1 MFRKNEK
8 HRQVG
13 LFGYD
18 YLLGSSYGAFKHTP
32 GYHFH
37 HIIFKQLNEEIFAPL
52 YSDKKSAP
60 NSPINSMVS
69 ALLWQQLHNWT
80 FEELERHLQFDVETR
95 MAIGASATFGDVPF
109 SIRTLHLFKNR
120 LAKYE
125 IIHNTNLIAQ
135 LFNQMTADQIK
146 SLNVKTN
153 IQRGDTVQLQSNI
166 RKYSRLELLV
176 EVVKRLYKSL
186 SEPERQLHEALFAP
200 YIKGSSDGF
209 VYSLRGK
216 ELDEPLQ
223 AIAKVYTHLY
233 LDLQNTQNNN
243 PSFKLFEQVYKEHF
257 LTQKEQNSETGKETI
272 TTNLIDAKELGSGIL
287 QSPDD
292 LEATYRQKKG
302 EKFQGLVLFAN
313 ETCHPDNTTQ
323 LITAVVVSPN
333 NVDDSV
339 IYREQLDDLHART
352 PDLSE
357 QHFDGGFGSEEND
370 LRMKELGIV
379 PIQTAI
385 RGVKAASPMVIT
397 IKSSTETNSSTEPNS
412 NTETAVTYQVQCV
425 NPEHLMVLA
434 ILTKKDFKAVFDL
447 DKCKNCPFV
456 DTCPTKAHRNEKN
469 NTATFRFSTND
480 VLRQERHK
488 NIQNIPVERRKLRAG
503 VEPLM
508 GLFHAGEKH
517 TGKLRVRGQF
527 NIAFYG
533 FAMALAINFKR
544 IYAFCFAQML
554 ENTLFVANI
563 ASRQRYAGILLL
575 FNALNISVLGT
586 NLRLFGFSPKTLITN

>member
-18 YLLGSSYGAFKHTP
+18 HLLGSSYGAFKNTP

-37 HIIFKQLNEEIFAPL
+37 HIIFRQLNEEIFAPL
-52 YSDKKSAP
+52 YSNKKSAP

-120 LAKYE
+120 LVEYE
-125 IIHNTNLIAQ
+125 IAHKTNLIAK
-135 LFNQMTADQIK
+135 LFDQMTTEQIK
-146 SLNVKTN
+146 SLNLKTN
-153 IQRGDTVQLQSNI
+153 IQRGDSVQLQSNI
-166 RKYSRLELLV
+166 RKYTRLELLV
-176 EVVKRLYKSL
+176 EMLKRLYKSL

-209 VYSLRGK
+209 VYSFRGK

-233 LDLQNTQNNN
+233 LDLQNTQNDT
-243 PSFKLFEQVYKEHF
+243 PTFKVFERVYKEHF
-257 LTQKEQNSETGKETI
+257 LTKKEQNSETGKETI

-323 LITAVVVSPN
+323 LITAIVVSPN

-385 RGVKAASPMVIT
+385 RGVKAALPMVIT
-397 IKSSTETNSSTEPNS
+397 IKPNTETNSSTETNS
-412 NTETAVTYQVQCV
+412 NTETNSSTETNSNTETNSSTETNSNTETNSSTETSVTYQVQCA
-425 NPEHLMVLA
+425 NPEQLMVLA
-434 ILTKKDFKAVFDL
+434 ILVKSNFKAVFDL
-447 DKCKNCPFV
+447 DKCKNCPFF

-480 VLRQERHK
+480 VLTK
-488 NIQNIPVERRKLRAG
+488 K
-503 VEPLM
+503 
-508 GLFHAGEKH
+508 
-517 TGKLRVRGQF
+517 
-527 NIAFYG
+527 
-533 FAMALAINFKR
+533 
-544 IYAFCFAQML
+544 
-554 ENTLFVANI
+554 I
-563 ASRQRYAGILLL
+563 ASILHL
-575 FNALNISVLGT
+575 FTSIPNKIKAA
-586 NLRLFGFSPKTLITN
+586 

>member
-18 YLLGSSYGAFKHTP
+18 HLLGSSYGAFKNTP
-32 GYHFH
+32 GYYFH

-135 LFNQMTADQIK
+135 LFNQMTTDQIK

-176 EVVKRLYKSL
+176 EVLKRLYKSL
-186 SEPERQLHEALFAP
+186 SDPERQLHEALFAP

-209 VYSLRGK
+209 VYSFRGK
-216 ELDEPLQ
+216 ELHEPLQ
-223 AIAKVYTHLY
+223 AIAKVYTQLC

-243 PSFKLFEQVYKEHF
+243 PSFKLFERVYKEHF
-257 LTQKEQNSETGKETI
+257 LTKKEQNSETGKETI

-292 LEATYRQKKG
+292 LEATYRQPHLDFLLMMHYDKSGIKTY
-302 EKFQGLVLFAN
+302 KLAVQALSRYGLA
-313 ETCHPDNTTQ
+313 
-323 LITAVVVSPN
+323 
-333 NVDDSV
+333 
-339 IYREQLDDLHART
+339 
-352 PDLSE
+352 
-357 QHFDGGFGSEEND
+357 
-370 LRMKELGIV
+370 
-379 PIQTAI
+379 
-385 RGVKAASPMVIT
+385 
-397 IKSSTETNSSTEPNS
+397 
-412 NTETAVTYQVQCV
+412 
-425 NPEHLMVLA
+425 
-434 ILTKKDFKAVFDL
+434 
-447 DKCKNCPFV
+447 
-456 DTCPTKAHRNEKN
+456 
-469 NTATFRFSTND
+469 
-480 VLRQERHK
+480 
-488 NIQNIPVERRKLRAG
+488 
-503 VEPLM
+503 
-508 GLFHAGEKH
+508 
-517 TGKLRVRGQF
+517 
-527 NIAFYG
+527 
-533 FAMALAINFKR
+533 
-544 IYAFCFAQML
+544 
-554 ENTLFVANI
+554 
-563 ASRQRYAGILLL
+563 
-575 FNALNISVLGT
+575 
-586 NLRLFGFSPKTLITN
+586 FGFSSRFGVACFK